1 MRGKTAALLGL
12 VSLLLSGCVFFTR
25 EPAIKRSDTF
35 PGVGV
40 WSCQGLSENEKTL
53 EIKREGSN
61 YRVNGEP
68 AWFKAIDKGFYILQI
83 SQKPSEEIPGQH
95 YGYVWAELEEKRLFL
110 YVASMDGLAAA
121 PGKAFRAGVELEALS
136 EGAPMY
142 VVKGKPDR
150 VLRFL
155 SSFRKSE
162 LMPLATCTK
171 R

>member
-1 MRGKTAALLGL
+1 MKAKTTTLLGL
-12 VSLLLSGCVFFTR
+12 VSLLLSGCVFFTK
-25 EPAIKRSDTF
+25 EPALKQSDTF

-40 WSCQGLSENEKTL
+40 WSCQGLSEGERTL

-83 SQKPSEEIPGQH
+83 SQKPTEEIPGKH
-95 YGYVWAELEEKRLFL
+95 YAYVWAELEGKRLFL
-110 YVASMDGLAAA
+110 YVASLDGLAAA
-121 PGKAFRAGVELEALS
+121 PGKALRAQVELEALS
-136 EGAPMY
+136 EGTPMY
-142 VVKGKPDR
+142 VMKGKPDR

-155 SSFRKSE
+155 ASFRKSE
-162 LMPLATCTK
+162 LMPLTACTK